1 MAHHIGERL
10 HLGARLKWGW
20 LLVALLGLMIF
31 AAACSDDDDE
41 TGDDADTGSTV
52 ESSDSTDDTAADDV
66 EVIKVGF
73 LYVGTVDDGGYN
85 QAAYLGEQAVDADPM
100 FETIN
105 AENVPESA
113 EAERVMEQMIQQ
125 GATIIFPTSFGHLD
139 PAIRVAEK
147 HPDVT
152 FLHQGGLRTTE
163 NVGTYFGTIWEA
175 EYLAGIAAG
184 RTTESNEL
192 GFVVAFPIPQTLLN
206 INAFHLGARSV
217 NPDVTTTVIFTA
229 NWCDPAKNVEA
240 TESLVSQGVDVITQH
255 QDCPVPVIEAAERA
269 GIWSVGYHAD
279 DKEFAPNG
287 WITAPVWD
295 WTGLFPSLAKQV
307 VDGTYVAGS
316 LRQGLAD
323 GVVTLGRFGDQI
335 PQDVQDEVAAA
346 KAGLLSGE
354 IAVFTGPIADQSGT
368 ERIAAGETPDV
379 ETLETTDW
387 LAEGVTGT
395 IPG

>member
-1 MAHHIGERL
+1 MRQHIAGTR
-10 HLGARLKWGW
+10 RWGW
-20 LLVALLGLMIF
+20 LLVALLSVMVF
-31 AAACSDDDDE
+31 AVACSDDDED
-41 TGDDADTGSTV
+41 GGAA
-52 ESSDSTDDTAADDV
+52 AADDAAA
-66 EVIKVGF
+66 EAADGGDAADDAPGDVIKVGF

-147 HPDVT
+147 YPEVT

-184 RTTESNEL
+184 RMTESNKL

-229 NWCDPAKNVEA
+229 NWCDPGKNVEA
-240 TESLVSQGVDVITQH
+240 TESLVAQGVDVVTQH
-255 QDCPVPVIEAAERA
+255 QDCPIPVIEAAERA

-287 WITAPVWD
+287 WVTAPVWD
-295 WTGLFPSLAKQV
+295 WTGLFPTLAHQV
-307 VDGTYVAGS
+307 VDGTYQAGS
-316 LRQGLAD
+316 LRLGLAD
-323 GVVTLGRFGDQI
+323 GVVTLGRFGDQV
-335 PQDVQDEVAAA
+335 PQEVQDEVEAARSA
-346 KAGLLSGE
+346 MLAGTL
-354 IAVFTGPIADQSGT
+354 AVFAGPVLDQDGT
-368 ERIAAGETPDV
+368 ERIAAGETPAV

-387 LAEGVTGT
+387 LVDGVIGT